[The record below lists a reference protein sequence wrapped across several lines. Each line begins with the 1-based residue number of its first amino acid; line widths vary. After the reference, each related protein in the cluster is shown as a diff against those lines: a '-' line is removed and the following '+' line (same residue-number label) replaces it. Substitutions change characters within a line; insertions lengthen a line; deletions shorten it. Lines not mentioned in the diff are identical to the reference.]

1 MNTLDKSVNQ
11 RFSSR
16 LGLLLS
22 ALGIAVGTGNIWRFP
37 RVVAQSGGEE
47 GAGSFLIAWL
57 IFLFIWS
64 IPLIIAEYALGR
76 KFRAGVVGI
85 FKKAVGEKLTWMG
98 TFVAFVSTAIA
109 FFYTV
114 VTGWCLYY
122 FIFTLT
128 NHLPSTTEAAI
139 TTWDHYQSSGL
150 PFLFHFIIVGLGTL
164 AIWKGIRSIETV
176 NKVLIPALLL
186 IIIICVIRAVT
197 LPGAIDG
204 LKYLF
209 KPDWD
214 QLLIPDTWLS
224 ALTQNAWDTGAGWGL
239 FLTYAAYMQ
248 TRQKIVKNAFITGI
262 GNNTVSL
269 LAAIMIFG
277 TVFSILRNE
286 MGLSDAETLEI
297 MRTSGPAS
305 TGLTFIWIPQL
316 FARMS
321 LGSPLAVLFF
331 LGLTFAAFTS
341 TIAMLELPTRILV
354 DTGMKRSH
362 AIGVVVIFIYLM
374 GLPSARNLT
383 LLSNQDYVWGIGL
396 IISGAF
402 IAYAIIKNKISVIS
416 SEISEIP
423 NDWKTGRWW
432 SVTIG
437 YIVPVASIA
446 LLIWWMFQSATVFAP
461 DEWYNPFNPFS
472 VMTCLVQWFLILG
485 IFILFNKKISKSMY

>member
-1 MNTLDKSVNQ
+1 MNTLDNSVNQ

-37 RVVAQSGGEE
+37 RVVAQNGGDE

-57 IFLFIWS
+57 LFLFIWS

-76 KFRAGVVGI
+76 KFRAGVIGI

-128 NHLPSTTEAAI
+128 NPLPLTTEDAI
-139 TTWDHYQSSGL
+139 TTWDHFQNSSL
-150 PFLFHFIIVGLGTL
+150 PFLFHIIIVGLGTL
-164 AIWKGIRSIETV
+164 AIWKGIRSIEKV
-176 NKVLIPALLL
+176 NKILIPSLL
-186 IIIICVIRAVT
+186 IIVIICVIRAVS
-197 LPGAIDG
+197 LPGAMDG

-209 KPDWD
+209 TPDWD
-214 QLLIPDTWLS
+214 QLLIPETWLS

-248 TRQKIVKNAFITGI
+248 ARQRIVKNAFITGI

-286 MGLSDAETLEI
+286 MGMSDSETLEV

-316 FARMS
+316 FARMFM
-321 LGSPLAVLFF
+321 GSPLAILFF

-341 TIAMLELPTRILV
+341 AIAMLELPTRILL

-362 AIGVVVIFIYLM
+362 AIGLVVFFIYIL

-383 LLSNQDYVWGIGL
+383 ILSNQDYVWGIGL
-396 IISGAF
+396 IISGVF
-402 IAYAIIKNKISVIS
+402 IAYAIIKNKSSVFS
-416 SEISEIP
+416 SEISQDP
-423 NDWKTGRWW
+423 DDWKAGRWW
-432 SVTIG
+432 SVTIRF
-437 YIVPVASIA
+437 IVPVASAI
-446 LLIWWMFQSATVFAP
+446 LLFWWMFQSATVLAP
-461 DEWYNPFNPFS
+461 DEWYNLFNPFS
-472 VMTCLVQWFLILG
+472 IMTCLVQWFLVLG
-485 IFILFNKKISKSMY
+485 IFILFNRKISNSMI

>member
-1 MNTLDKSVNQ
+1 MANTLDSSVNQ

-22 ALGIAVGTGNIWRFP
+22 AIGIAVGTGNIWRFP
-37 RVVAQSGGEE
+37 RIVAQNGGNE
-47 GAGSFLIAWL
+47 GAGSFLVTWV

-64 IPLIIAEYALGR
+64 IPLIIAEYALGH
-76 KFRAGVVGI
+76 KFRAGVIGV

-109 FFYTV
+109 FFYTI

-122 FIFTLT
+122 FFFTLT
-128 NHLPSTTEAAI
+128 HHLPLTTEDATGI
-139 TTWDHYQSSGL
+139 WERFQSSGW
-150 PFLFHFIIVGLGTL
+150 PFLFHFIIVALGAL
-164 AIWKGIRSIETV
+164 AIWRGIRSIEKV
-176 NKVLIPALLL
+176 NKILIPALLM
-186 IIIICVIRAVT
+186 IVIICVIRAVT
-197 LPGAIDG
+197 LPGAVDG

-209 KPDWD
+209 TPDWS
-214 QLLIPDTWLS
+214 QLKDPKTWLS

-239 FLTYAAYMQ
+239 FLTYAAYMEAKQ
-248 TRQKIVKNAFITGI
+248 RIVKNAFITGI
-262 GNNTVSL
+262 GNNTVSM

-277 TVFSILRNE
+277 TVFSVLRHE
-286 MGLSDAETLEI
+286 MGMSDAETLEV

-316 FARMS
+316 FARMF

-341 TIAMLELPTRILV
+341 TIAMLELPTRILL

-362 AIGVVVIFIYLM
+362 AILFVVIIIYLL
-374 GLPSARNLT
+374 GLPSVKNLT

-402 IAYAIIKNKISVIS
+402 IAFAVIKNKVSVIS
-416 SEISEIP
+416 TELSAIT

-432 SVTIG
+432 SVTIK
-437 YIVPVASIA
+437 YVVPVASVS
-446 LLIWWMFQSATVFAP
+446 LLFWWMFQSATVFAP
-461 DEWYNPFNPFS
+461 DEWFNPFNPFS
-472 VMTCLVQWFLILG
+472 VMTCLAQWLLVLV
-485 IFILFNKKISKSMY
+485 IFILLNKYISKKM